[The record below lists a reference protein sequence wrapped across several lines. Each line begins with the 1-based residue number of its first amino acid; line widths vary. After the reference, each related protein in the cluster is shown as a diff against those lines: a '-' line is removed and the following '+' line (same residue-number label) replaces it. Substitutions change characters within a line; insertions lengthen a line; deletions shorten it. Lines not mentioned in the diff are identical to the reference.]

1 MGSVLPAMNRLPAT
15 SWSLMLLR
23 WITIIAA
30 VALFLAGCGSGQ
42 PNSQSNSGPQEL
54 FTEES
59 WNFDEDSPG
68 DPPAGAEAFSGTWE
82 VRPESDAPT
91 EPNALCQ
98 AGEAQFPALALSDE
112 EYTDLAMTTS
122 FKPISGEEDQAAGLI
137 FRVQDE
143 GNYYIVRANALED
156 NVAIFK
162 YVNGRRSEIASES
175 PDVELGEWQELRVE
189 VTADKIRALLGRK
202 EVVEATDDEF
212 ASGRVGLWTKAD
224 SVTCFD
230 DVSVE
235 T

>member
-1 MGSVLPAMNRLPAT
+1 
-15 SWSLMLLR
+15 MLWR
-23 WITIIAA
+23 WIAIIAA
-30 VALFLAGCGSGQ
+30 LVLFLAGCGSGQ
-42 PNSQSNSGPQEL
+42 SNFQSNSGLQDL
-54 FTEES
+54 FTLES

-68 DPPAGAEAFSGTWE
+68 DPPEGAEVFSGTWE
-82 VRPESDAPT
+82 VRPESDAPSM
-91 EPNALCQ
+91 PNALCQ
-98 AGEAQFPALALSDE
+98 NGEAQFPALALSDE
-112 EYTDLAMTTS
+112 QYTDLAMTTS
-122 FKPISGEEDQAAGLI
+122 FKPISGAEDQAAGLI

-175 PDVELGEWQELRVE
+175 RDVELGEWQELRVE
-189 VTADKIRALLGRK
+189 ATGDKIRALLGRK

-212 ASGRVGLWTKAD
+212 TSGRVGLWTKAD

-230 DVSVE
+230 SVSTE

>member
-1 MGSVLPAMNRLPAT
+1 MNRLPAA

-23 WITIIAA
+23 WIAIIAA
-30 VALFLAGCGSGQ
+30 LVLFLTGCGSGQ
-42 PNSQSNSGPQEL
+42 SNSQSNSGPQEL

-68 DPPAGAEAFSGTWE
+68 DPPAGAEVFSGTWE
-82 VRPESDAPT
+82 VRPDSDAPT
-91 EPNALCQ
+91 QPNALCQ
-98 AGEAQFPALALSDE
+98 TGEAQFPALALSDE

-137 FRVQDE
+137 FRVQDA

-162 YVNGRRSEIASES
+162 YVNGRRSELASES
-175 PDVELGEWQELRVE
+175 TAIEPGGWQELRVE
-189 VTADKIRALLGRK
+189 DTGDNIRALLGKK
-202 EVVEATDDEF
+202 EVVEATDEEF
-212 ASGRVGLWTKAD
+212 TSGRVGLWTKAD

-230 DVSVE
+230 SVSTE